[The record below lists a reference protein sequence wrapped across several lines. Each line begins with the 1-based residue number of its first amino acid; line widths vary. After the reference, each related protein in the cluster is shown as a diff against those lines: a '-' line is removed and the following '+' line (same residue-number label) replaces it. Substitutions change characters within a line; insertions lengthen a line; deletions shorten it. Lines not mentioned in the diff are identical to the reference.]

1 MRIVNISIAN
11 IFNLSINSL
20 ELVLKLCYIIIVVR
34 HKNNL
39 HDNQKLQ
46 EKCGILAV
54 YTNKPSLNLS
64 TALLAG
70 AGLQHRGQQ
79 GAGLSMMTTKGMI
92 KHTGSGLLRDVFK
105 KRVIRQFNKQSLW
118 TMIHLRYGT
127 FGSYDACNLQ
137 PTIAKS
143 DKGEEVAVIHNGEF
157 VAQPIKEKLRHKKFP
172 KGVSDTYLFTEFL
185 AATQGKNWDEKIVKA
200 LSNVSGAYSLIIGV
214 GNALYIARDN
224 FGIRPLVIGKLEKG
238 GWIVASETFALN
250 KINIQVTRE
259 IKKGEIIRIDQQG
272 ITTIKKGSSNPGNF
286 CDFEWAYF
294 SRPNSI
300 APTRERPDDR
310 ENPDRWI
317 SYSKFRERCGE
328 VLAREA
334 MVKNASF
341 VVGVP
346 DSGLAVAAG
355 YAKASKVPYSQ
366 VIIRDHFDPNG
377 LHRLFMRDDQMRLIG
392 KKVLGKLSLV
402 PDRQIWRNAIVVIAD
417 DSIVRGNVSRRI
429 TKAIFALG
437 AAEVHWMVGF
447 PPVAHPCHLGVS
459 MRSEKELIAHRFA
472 SDPKKIARAI
482 HATSVNYISPKGF
495 ITARKLSSK
504 VAIPENPKEIF
515 LANGGCAGCI
525 TGLYPVSK
533 EGQIYPR
540 YTS

>member
-1 MRIVNISIAN
+1 MRY
-11 IFNLSINSL
+11 
-20 ELVLKLCYIIIVVR
+20 KTR
-34 HKNNL
+34 L
-39 HDNQKLQ
+39 HDDQKLQ

-54 YTNKPSLNLS
+54 YTQKPSLNLS
-64 TALLAG
+64 LALLAG
-70 AGLQHRGQQ
+70 AGLQHRGQN
-79 GAGLSMMTTKGMI
+79 GAGLSMMTTKGLL
-92 KHTGSGLLRDVFK
+92 KHTGNGLLRDVFK
-105 KRVIRQFNKQSLW
+105 KRVVARFNKKSFW
-118 TMIHLRYGT
+118 TMVHLRYGT
-127 FGSYDACNLQ
+127 FGGYEACNLQ

-143 DKGEEVAVIHNGEF
+143 PQGESVAVIHNGEF
-157 VAQPIKEKLRHKKFP
+157 VADPIKKSLHHKKFP
-172 KGVSDTYLFTEFL
+172 KGASDTYLFTEFL
-185 AATQGKNWDEKIVKA
+185 AAAKGKNWDEKIVNA
-200 LSNVSGAYSLIIGV
+200 LSHVKGAYSLIVGV
-214 GNALYIARDN
+214 GNNLYIARDP
-224 FGIRPLVIGKLEKG
+224 FGIRPLVIGQLEKG
-238 GWIVASETFALN
+238 GWIAASETFALN
-250 KINIQVTRE
+250 KISVPVIRE
-259 IKKGEIIRIDQQG
+259 IKKGEIIRIDGQG

-328 VLAREA
+328 VLARETPI
-334 MVKNASF
+334 KNASF

-355 YAKASKVPYSQ
+355 YAKASKIPFSQ
-366 VIIRDHFDPNG
+366 LIIRDHFDPYG
-377 LHRLFMRDDQMRLIG
+377 LHRLFMRDDQIKLIG

-402 PDRQIWRNAIVVIAD
+402 PDRQIWKNAVVVIAD

-437 AAEVHWMVGF
+437 AGEIHWVIGF

-459 MRSEKELIAHRFA
+459 MRSEKELIAHRFH
-472 SDPKKIARAI
+472 SDPRKIARAI
-482 HATSVNYISPKGF
+482 GATSVNYISPKGF

-504 VAIPENPKEIF
+504 VRITENPKEIF

-533 EGQIYPR
+533 EGEIYPK